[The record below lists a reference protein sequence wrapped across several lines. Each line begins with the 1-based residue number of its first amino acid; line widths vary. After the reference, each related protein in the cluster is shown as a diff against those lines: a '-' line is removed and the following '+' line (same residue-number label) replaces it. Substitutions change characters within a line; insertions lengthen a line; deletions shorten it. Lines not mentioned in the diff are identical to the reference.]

1 MLSTEQVMRNEE
13 LAALHHKKVEQ
24 IAMICHEAN
33 RVYCCSINDNSQATW
48 FEAPEWQK
56 SSARKGVEF
65 HLANPDAGDS
75 ASHDS
80 WMAQK
85 VEDGWVYGP
94 VKDAEKKE
102 HPCMV
107 PFNELPLAQQKK
119 DALFRAIVH
128 ALY

>member
-1 MLSTEQVMRNEE
+1 MLTKEQVIRNEE
-13 LAALHHKKVEQ
+13 MAEIHFKKVER
-24 IAMICHEAN
+24 IAGICHEAN
-33 RVYCCSINDNSQATW
+33 RVYCCSINDNSQPHW
-48 FEAPEWQK
+48 LEAPEWQK
-56 SSARKGVEF
+56 QSARLGVEF

-85 VEDGWVYGP
+85 IKDGWVYGP

-107 PFNELPLAQQKK
+107 PFIDLPLEQQKK

-128 ALY
+128 ALK